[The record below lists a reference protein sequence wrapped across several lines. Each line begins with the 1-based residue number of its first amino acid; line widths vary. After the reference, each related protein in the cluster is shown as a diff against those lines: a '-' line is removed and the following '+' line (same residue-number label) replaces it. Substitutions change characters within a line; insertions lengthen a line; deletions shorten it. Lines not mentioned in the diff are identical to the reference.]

1 MLFIIL
7 ILLAAAIEAKSE
19 YKSGVV
25 YFSNAFN
32 SSEILFDGIQTPNVI
47 YCITEFTFNSS
58 LSIST
63 SQSINM
69 TSNSSGTL
77 ILTVVNYNPSAVS
90 VFAIKFLITPRLKGW
105 TQ

>member
-1 MLFIIL
+1 MLYIIL
-7 ILLAAAIEAKSE
+7 ILLAAAIETKSE

-25 YFSNAFN
+25 SFSNGLN
-32 SSEILFDGIQTPNVI
+32 SSEIIFDGIQNPNVI
-47 YCITEFTFNSS
+47 YCITQFAFNSS

-69 TSNSSGTL
+69 TSNSSGIL
-77 ILTVVNYNPSAVS
+77 ILTVVNYNPIAVS
-90 VFAIKFLITPRLKGW
+90 AFAIKYLITPPLKGW